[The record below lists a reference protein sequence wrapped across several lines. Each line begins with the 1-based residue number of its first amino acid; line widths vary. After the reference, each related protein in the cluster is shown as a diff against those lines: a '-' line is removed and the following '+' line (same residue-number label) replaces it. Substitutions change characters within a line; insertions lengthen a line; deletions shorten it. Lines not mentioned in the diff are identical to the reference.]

1 MNPDPSS
8 PNPSHNWE
16 RLKNWAP
23 VSIEFG
29 TSMPV
34 VSWRDLR
41 SLDFR
46 EPFFFQTLNRVREE
60 NKDGEV
66 TTGIGDL
73 LRLENLVDSVPP
85 KGFIFHVS
93 RCGSTLV
100 SNALRTLD
108 RTIVMSEAQPIS
120 AAVWLHFDTKNPAQ
134 SHELFRGLLLKAI
147 LRSLGQKVTGAED
160 KYFIK
165 FANVD
170 ILQIKQIRRIWPS
183 VPWVFMIRNPE
194 EVIVS
199 NMRKDST
206 WIRIESHLEQS
217 AMMLGCD
224 TEEVR
229 NMSREEYGARMIGQT
244 CSVAAEN
251 VNNNSMFIDYGELT
265 SETLVKIARFFGVD
279 PSPLELSQIYETGAM
294 YSKDPT
300 KVFQSDSEGKRQE
313 ASALIRAQSE
323 KWALEGYLKALAV
336 ANRHLDNTTRP

>member
-1 MNPDPSS
+1 MNPDPSRL
-8 PNPSHNWE
+8 NFSHNWE
-16 RLKNWAP
+16 KLKNWAP

-29 TSMPV
+29 KSMPV
-34 VSWRDLR
+34 IKWRDLR
-41 SLDFR
+41 TIDFR
-46 EPFFFQTLNRVREE
+46 EPFFFQTVNRVREE
-60 NKDGEV
+60 DKDGEV
-66 TTGIGDL
+66 TTGIGEL

-85 KGFIFHVS
+85 NGFIFHVS

-108 RTIVMSEAQPIS
+108 RTIVMSEAHPIS

-134 SHELFRGLLLKAI
+134 SHELFRGLLLRAI
-147 LRSLGQKVTGAED
+147 LRVLGQKVTGAED

-170 ILQIKQIRRIWPS
+170 ILQIKHIRQIWPS
-183 VPWVFMIRNPE
+183 VPWIFMIRNPE

-199 NMRKDST
+199 NMRKEST
-206 WIRIESHLEQS
+206 WIRIESHLEES
-217 AMMLGCD
+217 AIMLGCE

-244 CSVAAEN
+244 CSAAAEN
-251 VNNNSMFIDYGELT
+251 VDDNSMFIDYSELT

-279 PSPLELSQIYETGAM
+279 PSPLELSKIYETGAL

-313 ASALIRAQSE
+313 ASALIRAQSD
-323 KWALEGYLKALAV
+323 KWAMEGYLKALAI
-336 ANRHLDNTTRP
+336 ANRHLDNTTLP